1 MTSHSLFMVCFA
13 MFLPVAASAAEGLN
27 LSWDDCGSNGV
38 SAKTFA
44 CNVTTGTDVLV
55 ASMRAPAGITRLK
68 GVEGQIDIR
77 SSATNLPD
85 WWKHNSSPLGGEA
98 LACRGNA
105 GLEVD
110 LETDFQSC
118 EDAWD
123 TEARLSHDY
132 DIGFMSP
139 NRARL
144 RVIVDIAPI
153 ERALTAGLEYL
164 LFRVNL
170 HHNQATGAGS
180 CTGCSTSACIVF
192 NEAKL
197 TNGSS
202 VVAVNA
208 TADAATIMLEAIRD
222 HGGRCGFKAAGG
234 IRSLADAARYFDL
247 ADRILGAAWATPDR
261 FRIGASSLIDEVLA
275 VPGETGIP
283 SGGSY

>member
-55 ASMRAPAGITRLK
+55 ASMRAPAGITQLK

-77 SSATNLPD
+77 SSTTNLPD
-85 WWKHNSSPLGGEA
+85 WWKHNSIPLGGEP

-105 GLEVD
+105 GLDVD
-110 LETDFQSC
+110 IETDFQSC
-118 EDAWD
+118 EDPWD
-123 TEARLSHDY
+123 TEANVSHDY
-132 DIGFMSP
+132 DIGFLSP

-144 RVIVDIAPI
+144 RVTVDIAPL
-153 ERALTAGLEYL
+153 ERALTADLEYL

-170 HHNQATGAGS
+170 HHDKATGVGS

-197 TNGSS
+197 VVGSS
-202 VVAVNA
+202 VVNVS
-208 TADAATIMLEAIRD
+208 TVADRNHVSWQSVPAGCPGSTEAIRSTW
-222 HGGRCGFKAAGG
+222 GM
-234 IRSLADAARYFDL
+234 IRSLYR
-247 ADRILGAAWATPDR
+247 
-261 FRIGASSLIDEVLA
+261 
-275 VPGETGIP
+275 
-283 SGGSY
+283 

>member
-1 MTSHSLFMVCFA
+1 MATHSLFMVCFA
-13 MFLPVAASAAEGLN
+13 MFLPVAVSAAEGLN

-55 ASMRAPAGITRLK
+55 ASLRAPAGITQLK
-68 GVEGQIDIR
+68 GVEGVIDIR

-85 WWKHNSSPLGGEA
+85 WWKHNSSPIGGEA

-105 GLEVD
+105 GLD
-110 LETDFQSC
+110 ADIETDFQSC

-123 TEARLSHDY
+123 TEANVSHDY
-132 DIGFMSP
+132 DIAFLSP

-144 RVIVDIAPI
+144 KVLVDIAPI

-170 HHNQATGAGS
+170 HHHQAVGAGS
-180 CTGCSTSACIVF
+180 CTGCATSACLVF

-197 TNGSS
+197 TNGSGVVVVNTAADRNHVSWQS
-202 VVAVNA
+202 VP
-208 TADAATIMLEAIRD
+208 
-222 HGGRCGFKAAGG
+222 AGCPASTG
-234 IRSLADAARYFDL
+234 ALRSTWGSIRSLYR
-247 ADRILGAAWATPDR
+247 
-261 FRIGASSLIDEVLA
+261 
-275 VPGETGIP
+275 
-283 SGGSY
+283 